1 MIIPP
6 LMMYQATPQR
16 ADTNKNKLHNAEEIS
31 VYISILC
38 VMYLFINVLKFD
50 QHRSD
55 NILLSICQFVRL
67 LLRSKLSAISSMCSK
82 QHKKTNNNSADC
94 ESGEDNPT
102 DKPSTTGEY

>member
-16 ADTNKNKLHNAEEIS
+16 ADTNKNKLRNAEGIS

-55 NILLSICQFVRL
+55 NILLLICQYVRL

-82 QHKKTNNNSADC
+82 QDEKTNNNSADC

-102 DKPSTTGEY
+102 DKPSTTGEH

>member
-6 LMMYQATPQR
+6 LIIYHTTPQT

-50 QHRSD
+50 QH
-55 NILLSICQFVRL
+55 
-67 LLRSKLSAISSMCSK
+67 
-82 QHKKTNNNSADC
+82 
-94 ESGEDNPT
+94 
-102 DKPSTTGEY
+102 

>member
-31 VYISILC
+31 VYISILF

-50 QHRSD
+50 QH
-55 NILLSICQFVRL
+55 
-67 LLRSKLSAISSMCSK
+67 
-82 QHKKTNNNSADC
+82 
-94 ESGEDNPT
+94 
-102 DKPSTTGEY
+102 